1 MKKILSILFVMI
13 PLLFVTYACGEETE
27 AKMPPVVQNVVEK
40 TNTAID
46 NVETKIE
53 EVETKVVEA
62 VKDTK
67 EQKPVA
73 ESTEVTT
80 EEEPVAETTEVA
92 IEEEKP
98 VAETTEVAIEEEK
111 PVAETTEVTIEE
123 EKPVAETRE
132 VNIEE
137 ESVVEAVAMAFDYQ
151 KGSKLFAGNCAA
163 CHAGGRNLVNAM
175 KTLKKDALEKYG
187 MYSKEAIV
195 YQVIN
200 GKNAMPAFG
209 KRLSSEQIEQLAGY
223 VLAQADKGR

>member
-1 MKKILSILFVMI
+1 MKKILSILFVII

-98 VAETTEVAIEEEK
+98 VAETTEVITEEEK

-123 EKPVAETRE
+123 E
-132 VNIEE
+132 
-137 ESVVEAVAMAFDYQ
+137 SVVEPVAMVVDYE

-223 VLAQADKGR
+223 VLAQADKGW